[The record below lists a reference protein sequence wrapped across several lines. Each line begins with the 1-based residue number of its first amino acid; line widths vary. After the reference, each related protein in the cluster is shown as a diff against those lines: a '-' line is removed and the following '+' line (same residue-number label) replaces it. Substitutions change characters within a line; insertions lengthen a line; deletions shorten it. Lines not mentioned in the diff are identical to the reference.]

1 MIFPKK
7 VLAGL
12 GGAVLL
18 SALSAIPT
26 SIIPDSVARA
36 GIFQG
41 YNPPENFSRIERTQ
55 GAGSRGCSEGQPIS
69 LNLITPNDHVAT
81 TVSGHPTFMW
91 HVSAPAPMSF
101 ALVEPGV
108 AKPVLEKQLKVE
120 KAGIV
125 QLDLP
130 QEIPQFVEG
139 KEYRWTV
146 SIVCDENNPS
156 ENIYARSWV
165 KRVSIT
171 PSLKQKLAVATQER
185 ERAAVYAQ
193 NGVWYDASATI
204 YKASQKAPRDHSTS
218 EYLTKLLQ
226 QVGLS
231 NIAIQEQRR
240 FTLGLQ
246 PKEK

>member
-1 MIFPKK
+1 M
-7 VLAGL
+7 
-12 GGAVLL
+12 
-18 SALSAIPT
+18 
-26 SIIPDSVARA
+26 
-36 GIFQG
+36 
-41 YNPPENFSRIERTQ
+41 E
-55 GAGSRGCSEGQPIS
+55 
-69 LNLITPNDHVAT
+69 
-81 TVSGHPTFMW
+81 
-91 HVSAPAPMSF
+91 
-101 ALVEPGV
+101 
-108 AKPVLEKQLKVE
+108 
-120 KAGIV
+120 
-125 QLDLP
+125 LP